1 MNSSILRIQDIQWI
15 SFYLLVILCWIGIF
29 LMIFESKRGSELE
42 LFYGSEFLATLCKPI
57 DSYSDWGY
65 SFLMWALMGI
75 AMMVPTIHPTLQT
88 YDDLV
93 QISEAP
99 KLGFLFIL
107 LGFIVV
113 WFIFA
118 LFASLTQ
125 VILTEQS
132 LLNSEGEF
140 VNPLASMALLFL
152 AGIYQFSNLKK
163 ACLHRCRH
171 PLSFFLSGWTSK
183 LTDTVF
189 VGIKIGIFCLGCCWL
204 LMLLAFVGGV
214 MNIGFMALATL
225 VMICE
230 KLPKIGQ
237 YVTLPLSV
245 LLLISGSLV
254 AISSI
259 S

>member
-1 MNSSILRIQDIQWI
+1 MNSPILRFNDVQWL
-15 SFYLLVILCWIGIF
+15 SFYLLIIICWIGIF
-29 LMIFESKRGSELE
+29 LMVFESNRGSEFE
-42 LFYGSEFLATLCKPI
+42 AFYGSEFLATLCKPI
-57 DSYSDWGY
+57 DSFSDWPY

-75 AMMVPTIHPTLQT
+75 AMMVPTIYPTLQT

-93 QISEAP
+93 RIGEAP
-99 KLGFLFIL
+99 KLGFFYIL
-107 LGFIVV
+107 LGFIFV
-113 WFIFA
+113 WFIFS
-118 LFASLTQ
+118 LLASLMQ

-132 LLNSEGEF
+132 LLNSEGTF
-140 VNPLASMALLFL
+140 INPIATTSLLIL

-171 PLSFFLSGWTSK
+171 PLSFFLSGWSGK
-183 LTDTVF
+183 IMDTVF
-189 VGIKIGIFCLGCCWL
+189 VGLKIGIFCLGCCWL

-214 MNIGFMALATL
+214 MNIGFMALVTL

-254 AISSI
+254 AISDLI
-259 S
+259 

>member
-1 MNSSILRIQDIQWI
+1 MIL
-15 SFYLLVILCWIGIF
+15 
-29 LMIFESKRGSELE
+29 EANRGAELE
-42 LFYGSEFLATLCKPI
+42 NFYGSDFWATLCKPVE
-57 DSYSDWGY
+57 SYEDWPY

-75 AMMVPTIHPTLQT
+75 AMMVPTIYPTLET

-93 QISEAP
+93 HLGEAP
-99 KLGFLFIL
+99 KLGFLYVM
-107 LGFIVV
+107 LGFIIV
-113 WFIFA
+113 WLGFA
-118 LFASLTQ
+118 ILASLFQ
-125 VILTEQS
+125 VFLTAQSILS
-132 LLNSEGEF
+132 SDGKF
-140 VNPLASMALLFL
+140 ISPLASTILLML
-152 AGIYQFSNLKK
+152 AGLYQFTNLKK

-171 PLSFFLSGWTSK
+171 PFTFFLSSWNGRPENII
-183 LTDTVF
+183 F
-189 VGIKIGIFCLGCCWL
+189 VGLRIGIFCLGCCWL

-214 MNIGFMALATL
+214 MNIGFMAIATL

-254 AISSI
+254 AISSY